1 MRRLFCAHYTNPSLN
16 ALFIMVRKI
25 SQRLSLLN
33 IFTALAIIKS
43 VKRNTIQRKDNTL
56 RNFRKSAKAAAS
68 YSVFALL
75 LLLAL
80 ISSCGRDE
88 LLESDPASKLEFSRD
103 TIIFD
108 TVFTTIGTATRN
120 LRVYN
125 PHRRT
130 IRISEIRLAR
140 GESSPF
146 RLNIDGQ
153 PAFVA
158 KDLEIAPRDSM
169 FIFIRANINPAAQNN
184 PLIETDSIVFLTNS
198 NLQDVKLVAWGQDA
212 HFYTNAIVASDYVFS
227 NDKPHVIYGFL
238 AVDSLYTLTITAGTQ
253 LHFHRGSF
261 MLIYRDATLKVL
273 GTLDEPV
280 VFQSDRTEAY
290 YRDLPGQ
297 WGHPLAGVCIYLY
310 PGSINNEV
318 HHAIIKNGIVGIQ
331 VDTLG
336 NSPNPTLKLYNS
348 QIRNMS
354 GIGLLARGT
363 HVEAGNTVIA
373 NCGESAIAI
382 LYGGEYDFRHMT
394 IGNYWNRSAR
404 KNPSVFINNY
414 YYFNGQEIARDLT
427 KAYFGNSVIY
437 GNLQDE
443 LGLDPA
449 TTAQF
454 NYTFDHCFIR
464 SQMNVSGDE
473 NFLAVTMNVDPL
485 FIDKSL
491 HNLMPDTL
499 SPMINYGSYQVIS
512 NSPFGLEFDIM
523 GKNRMQNEGPDL
535 GAYEFVLNP
544 GR

>member
-1 MRRLFCAHYTNPSLN
+1 MQKVQVKNIGKFIQGASAY
-16 ALFIMVRKI
+16 ALVA
-25 SQRLSLLN
+25 LSLLVM
-33 IFTALAIIKS
+33 AIG
-43 VKRNTIQRKDNTL
+43 
-56 RNFRKSAKAAAS
+56 
-68 YSVFALL
+68 
-75 LLLAL
+75 
-80 ISSCGRDE
+80 SCGRDD
-88 LLESDPASKLEFSRD
+88 LLETDPASKLQFSRD

-108 TVFTTIGTATRN
+108 TVFTTVGTATRN

-125 PHRRT
+125 PHSRT

-158 KDLEIAPRDSM
+158 HGLEIAAKDSM
-169 FIFIRANINPAAQNN
+169 FIFIRANINPVGQNH
-184 PLIETDSIVFLTNS
+184 PLIETDSIVFLTNT

-261 MLIYRDATLKVL
+261 MLVYRDATLKVF
-273 GTLDEPV
+273 GTKEEPV

-290 YRDLPGQ
+290 YRELPGQ
-297 WGHPLAGVCIYLY
+297 WGHLNAGVCIYLY
-310 PGSINNEV
+310 PGSINNEI
-318 HHAIIKNGIVGIQ
+318 HYAEIKNGIVGIQ

-336 NSPNPTLKLYNS
+336 NSSAPTLKLYNS

-427 KAYFGNSVIY
+427 KAYFGNSIIY

-443 LGLDPA
+443 LGLDRA

-464 SQMNVSGDE
+464 SQMHISGDE
-473 NFLAVTMNVDPL
+473 NFVAVSLNVDPL
-485 FIDKSL
+485 FIDKAA

-499 SPMINYGSYQVIS
+499 SPVINYGNYEVIS
-512 NSPFGLEFDIM
+512 NSPFNLSFDIK
-523 GKNRMQNEGPDL
+523 GQSRLSDEGPDL

-544 GR
+544 RR